1 MCGYFCTGSND
12 FIFKCKSL
20 TDFTNLFSPNNF
32 KEHNV
37 VTLKLDFELKLIQ
50 ILSIV
55 ETSGTHRKVNIY
67 PQVDNAIQFIL
78 DKINEIKIPFYSSNS
93 RKRQ

>member
-1 MCGYFCTGSND
+1 M
-12 FIFKCKSL
+12 
-20 TDFTNLFSPNNF
+20 
-32 KEHNV
+32 
-37 VTLKLDFELKLIQ
+37 
-50 ILSIV
+50 V